1 MLQINE
7 LLSARP
13 ESVMEEV
20 ILKYETPIGVETKQS
35 DNNAER
41 VHEIKYLQN
50 HTTIVPL

>member
-1 MLQINE
+1 MQYFWKRLLQINE

-41 VHEIKYLQN
+41 GA
-50 HTTIVPL
+50 